1 MKKVKIFL
9 CLFIGLLFATV
20 IFYSCGG
27 TQDKNRIRVMHW
39 GDIIEMKNV
48 EKIIKDIKLTKGITV
63 TQERAPSGSPYMEK
77 VMTEAAAGNLPDILF
92 VEEGNFKYLQDS
104 GLLVDLTPYIESDRD
119 KDFNI
124 KDYYPEIVDRFTVDN
139 KLYVIPRDIAPICVI
154 YYNKK
159 LFDEAGVAYPKDD
172 WTWKDLLDKAQKL
185 TKRDAKGNVT
195 QYGFLDEWTIWEAWV
210 YSNGGA
216 IVDDIKHPT
225 KITLDSPEAIAG
237 VQFRADLANKYKVTP
252 PPVVINSTTMGWY
265 GTASKFME
273 GKIAMF
279 YTGYWKAGYF
289 RDVKGFDWDVVMFPK
304 GPTGKRGF
312 PSGGSGY
319 AITSQCKNKEL
330 AWQVLKRFAGKQG
343 QIDLSSEGG
352 LQPAIIKLAESKQ
365 FMDDQKPKN
374 KKIMLEAVKY
384 IHFTPLIKEWEEI
397 GIKYINPALDRVWND
412 EDTAEKALKKI
423 TKEINDEYFSGKK

>member
-1 MKKVKIFL
+1 MKKIRIFL
-9 CLFIGLLFATV
+9 YLFFAFILLAL
-20 IFYSCGG
+20 IFGACGG
-27 TQDKNRIRVMHW
+27 GQKTDKIRVMHW

-77 VMTEAAAGNLPDILF
+77 VMTEAAGGNLPDILF

-104 GLLVDLTPYIESDRD
+104 GLLVDLTPYIENDKD

-124 KDYYPEIVDRFTVDN
+124 KDYYPEIVDRFTVDK
-139 KLYVIPRDIAPICVI
+139 KLYVIPRDIAPICVV

-172 WTWKDLLDKAQKL
+172 WTWKDLLEKAQKL

-225 KITLDSPEAIAG
+225 KIVLDSPEAIAG
-237 VQFRADLANKYKVTP
+237 IQFRADLANKYKVTP

-265 GTASKFME
+265 GTASKFTE

-289 RDVKGFDWDVVMFPK
+289 RDIKDFDWDVVMFPK
-304 GPTGKRGF
+304 GPKGKRGF

-330 AWQVLKRFAGKQG
+330 AWQVLKRFAGEKG

-374 KKIMLEAVKY
+374 KKIMLDAVKY

-397 GIKYINPALDRVWND
+397 GIKYISPALDRVWND